1 MKHLKTAVQFG
12 AGNIGRGFMGQLFW
26 EAGYRTIFVEANEKL
41 VELLN
46 ERKEYT
52 LRLLDAYRKKEVQLT
67 IDRFEALHIQQ
78 EPQIAEAVA
87 QADLLCTAVGDKNLV
102 LVAPLIAEG
111 LRLRRQR
118 GGPPVDVWLC
128 ENLLGAAGMLA
139 AQVAGAMEQSCSGW
153 VAENVGFVGTA
164 VARMVPAVEAKGPDA
179 DPLLVISEA
188 HHELPYDAGATRAA
202 VPEIRGLE
210 PASNFKAEMER
221 KIFTHNLGHALLAY
235 LGKLKGYIYV
245 HEGLQDPSL
254 SAAFDDA
261 LGETAGAL
269 LKKYPDYI
277 HAGQH
282 ARIRRDVKIRFANP
296 MIRDTIKR
304 VGKNPIR
311 KLGPQE
317 RLVGSAE
324 LCLSQGIFPERIL
337 TVCGAALCYDDSED
351 PDAVRLQ
358 RMIRERGIDFA
369 LKEVTGLDSAG
380 ELGSKIKLCYL
391 ECMGRSGR
399 IEYHTTL
406 REKF

>member
-139 AQVAGAMEQSCSGW
+139 R
-153 VAENVGFVGTA
+153 T
-164 VARMVPAVEAKGPDA
+164 
-179 DPLLVISEA
+179 
-188 HHELPYDAGATRAA
+188 
-202 VPEIRGLE
+202 
-210 PASNFKAEMER
+210 
-221 KIFTHNLGHALLAY
+221 
-235 LGKLKGYIYV
+235 
-245 HEGLQDPSL
+245 
-254 SAAFDDA
+254 
-261 LGETAGAL
+261 
-269 LKKYPDYI
+269 
-277 HAGQH
+277 
-282 ARIRRDVKIRFANP
+282 
-296 MIRDTIKR
+296 
-304 VGKNPIR
+304 
-311 KLGPQE
+311 
-317 RLVGSAE
+317 GS
-324 LCLSQGIFPERIL
+324 
-337 TVCGAALCYDDSED
+337 T
-351 PDAVRLQ
+351 
-358 RMIRERGIDFA
+358 
-369 LKEVTGLDSAG
+369 
-380 ELGSKIKLCYL
+380 
-391 ECMGRSGR
+391 
-399 IEYHTTL
+399 
-406 REKF
+406 